1 MVILLA
7 LTMIL
12 TGLNWFGPVFA
23 SDYMMSMEAKPSVID
38 MGDSSIITVKITRNS
53 NPVPNIEVFLG
64 TTLLKG
70 DLENGIVRTDSNGI
84 AKTKF
89 RSTGLSD
96 GFVLAK
102 TNIYDGKNVTT
113 LESAIPLTVKNLNRR
128 PESFIDNVNPMP
140 VRVGKPATFAGHCT
154 DSDGLVASWEWNFGD
169 GANLK
174 GEGFSSTVTH
184 TYDKPGNFTIS
195 FTATDNKGAISDP
208 PKVIVKVVDNTLPT
222 IKSFNWPKRA
232 RVNESVSFVVTCEDK
247 ESKLNEVTMDFG
259 DGATEKRKIFGSE
272 YTVKFDHI
280 YQNTGMYNPTCVAID
295 DEGPGQTFP
304 QEPWQLVIEGLAKGG
319 LRLIIPGSTSSQIQL
334 LGPLPSAEIAFE
346 DTITDDTVAT
356 GIVLEPGTYL
366 AQSKDKSRSFKFSSQ
381 LVVLP
386 SKVETFVGRLWKPW
400 VTVNLESSSL
410 GNKLSIRIMDEQ
422 GLVEC
427 YGTIRINGNGV
438 PNSTFCPILKGVC
451 VAPLESLDAQSEI
464 DLILQARFDEIEQ
477 TFIFKRQI
485 PKPLPKFEL
494 SATRNIDSVT
504 IYCSSQSRNLP
515 LPVMQVSAIVT
526 DRLTGITVDSSEVI
540 MPFPSVVRGDRW
552 PLMIT
557 LRPLV
562 KSPGR
567 HMVRLNVLISAESLS
582 YAESISFDPCPR
594 QLKLTSNHAYNETG
608 VALISFGLRDIENGG
623 YLPNQRI
630 SLDYEIDDKYGFVDS
645 GTLPKNLPPHIT
657 TNRNGNAVLEIDLK
671 NALSDIPARSIKII
685 AKSSCEGISYNDTLT
700 VTTVPNP
707 PKITARSTQTGNTH
721 HITVSLADSDSLPVS
736 GGWIDVAY
744 YLSGVEIRN
753 KDLDL
758 LGTPPQSVR
767 LSQNGNASFTI
778 TAPNGKTLKLHL
790 SAVVRGIRIYKE
802 ITIQ

>member
-1 MVILLA
+1 MLIA
-7 LTMIL
+7 
-12 TGLNWFGPVFA
+12 GFNWFVPVFA
-23 SDYMMSMEAKPSVID
+23 SDYIMSMEAKPSVID
-38 MGDSSIITVKITRNS
+38 IGDSSLILVKLTRNG

-89 RSTGLSD
+89 RSSGLSE

-113 LESAIPLTVKNLNRR
+113 IESAIPLTVKNLNKR

-154 DSDGLVASWEWNFGD
+154 DSDGMVSSWEWNFGD

-184 TYDKPGNFTIS
+184 IYDKSGNFTVT
-195 FTATDNKGAISDP
+195 FTATDNKGAVSDP
-208 PKVIVKVVDNTLPT
+208 PKVMVKVVDNTLPT

-247 ESKLNEVTMDFG
+247 ESKLNEIVMDFG
-259 DGATEKRKIFGSE
+259 DGTTEKRKIFGSE

-280 YQNTGMYNPTCVAID
+280 YQSTGMYNPTCVAID
-295 DEGPGQTFP
+295 DEGPGQIFP

-319 LRLIIPGSTSSQIQL
+319 LRLMIPGSTSSQIQL
-334 LGPLPSAEIAFE
+334 IGPLPSAEIAYE
-346 DTITDDTVAT
+346 NTITDDTVAT
-356 GIVLEPGTYL
+356 GIVLEPGTYI
-366 AQSKDKSRSFKFSSQ
+366 AQSKDKSRCFKFPSQ
-381 LVVLP
+381 LVVP
-386 SKVETFVGRLWKPW
+386 PGKVETYIGKLWKPW
-400 VTVNLESSSL
+400 ITANLESSAA
-410 GNKLSIRIMDEQ
+410 GNKLNIRILDEQ
-422 GLVEC
+422 GPVEC
-427 YGTIRINGNGV
+427 YGTIRISGKGM
-438 PNSTFCPILKGVC
+438 SIGTFCPILKGVC
-451 VAPLESLDAQSEI
+451 EAPLENLDSQNEI

-504 IYCSSQSRNLP
+504 IYCSSQSANLP
-515 LPVMQVSAIVT
+515 FPVMQVSAIVT
-526 DRLTGITVDSSEVI
+526 DRLTGIPVDSAEVI
-540 MPFPSVVRGDRW
+540 MPYPSVVRGDKW

-557 LRPLV
+557 LRPLT

-567 HMVRLNVLISAESLS
+567 HMVRLNVLISTDNLT

-594 QLKLTSNHAYNETG
+594 QLKLASDHAYNETG
-608 VALISFGLRDIENGG
+608 VALISFGLHDIENGG
-623 YLPNQRI
+623 YLPNQRF
-630 SLDYEIDDKYGFVDS
+630 SLDYEIDDKYGFVDI
-645 GTLPKNLPPHIT
+645 GTLPKNLPRHIT
-657 TNRNGNAVLEIDLK
+657 TDRNGIAVMEIDLK
-671 NALSDIPARSIKII
+671 QALSDIPARSIRIN
-685 AKSSCEGISYNDTLT
+685 AKTTCEGISYNDTLT
-700 VTTVPNP
+700 VTTVTSP
-707 PKITARSTQTGNTH
+707 PKISVSSMQTGNTH
-721 HITVSLADSDSLPVS
+721 RITVSLADSDSLPVC

-744 YLSGVEIRN
+744 YLSGIEIRN
-753 KDLDL
+753 KDLDA

-767 LSQNGNASFTI
+767 LSQNGSASFTI
-778 TAPNGKTLKLHL
+778 IAPNSKTLKLHL

-802 ITIQ
+802 ILIQ